1 MDGAAL
7 CDDALP
13 WLRGIS
19 GLLERIGHLETLV
32 FGTKRVHLLQVKSYL
47 FIIPSV

>member
-19 GLLERIGHLETLV
+19 GLLERIGHLETFV
-32 FGTKRVHLLQVKSYL
+32 FGTKRTHLLNNL
-47 FIIPSV
+47 LIIDPGPSH